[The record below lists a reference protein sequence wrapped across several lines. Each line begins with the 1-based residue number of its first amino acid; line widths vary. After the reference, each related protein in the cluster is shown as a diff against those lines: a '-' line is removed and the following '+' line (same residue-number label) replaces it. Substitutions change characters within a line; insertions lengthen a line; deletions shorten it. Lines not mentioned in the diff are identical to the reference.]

1 MSKSLCVRRGGI
13 AAVLLCS
20 AVCASGLLLDL
31 SGASSTCSEIT
42 HLFGEVHGASY
53 IVAELL
59 CSLPARDGALAVLG
73 LTAALFAL
81 FRRAGRGASPAGESA
96 SALNRGASE
105 PEGAGALV
113 RSASAAGGGTPRLA
127 RGASAAGARV
137 LAERSG
143 GGGASAWVVAVLF
156 AAAMLFGRSFDETG
170 SAAYIV
176 GGITPAIRSCWYF
189 IGWLLPARAL
199 VELVFEGLDRLRAHG
214 TCPSGD
220 RDRFVSPSC
229 GRLRRAA
236 HLVLGAFDRHP
247 FAAPALVLA
256 LCWLPVLMGYAPAL
270 FMWDTNTQILQ
281 WFGLPNHISSSVD
294 LLDSSVLLTQ
304 HHPPL
309 HTALV
314 GLCVQAGISL
324 VGSENL
330 GIFIY
335 AVLQWAVDILVIS
348 WAFRI
353 AQIVGA
359 PRAPRFV
366 ALGFIALVPA
376 YSNYSVLVTKDV
388 LFASALLLFAIEL
401 VYLVFCAASSDGRI
415 AFSRRHAVLL
425 VAGALGTAL
434 LRSGM
439 IVAVAGGALAAT
451 LLLWRMQ
458 RRLAREGL
466 RPVSARLLL
475 RVPLIALALVIAVNL
490 LLARVV
496 YPALAIT
503 PSSKRE
509 VLSIPMQQVARFMR
523 DRPDAVQPEDL
534 RAIDRVLDAPSL
546 ARLYDPS
553 KSDPVKAT
561 YKEQASSDDLSAFW
575 QTWARLF
582 ARDPGC
588 FISATAANYYGYFYP
603 AHAMSWSYT
612 SYFSSLVM
620 ANTETNLIYSDI
632 ASYFSFHQL
641 DHPLV
646 RALDG
651 LCSGY
656 RLLFQR
662 LPFLT
667 LTMQAALYDWALV
680 LLTAYAVRRR
690 RSHAAVFLVP
700 AWVVLLIALV
710 GPCNATTYFRYAYPV
725 ALLVPFLALL
735 IMAPDSR
742 DRARRASAFVS
753 ISTTGGSSMDSPSNM
768 AACAAVG
775 MVAAAD
781 TGVVTGSVAAAD
793 AAAGTA
799 AAADAAAA
807 TAAAAEANAGATS
820 AAATD
825 AAVANAA
832 AVDADATDAAT
843 PETAETAPTAKGHV
857 AVLIPC
863 YNEELTVGEVID
875 DFRRVLPGA
884 SIYVYDNNSSDRTA
898 QVAREHGAQVR
909 FEPRQGKG
917 VTVRQMFRDIEADC
931 YLLVDGDSTYPAD
944 AAPSLIDPILA
955 GEADMT
961 VGDRLSNGSYAQEN
975 QRPFH
980 DFGNNLVRWL
990 IRLMYGYAFHDVMTG
1005 YRAFS
1010 RVFVRS
1016 MPVVSRGFQLECEIS
1031 IHAVDKGW
1039 RIKEVPIDYRDRP
1052 AGSVSKLSTVS
1063 DGVRVLMAI
1072 GSLFKDYLPFK
1083 FFSLVAAVFVALGLA
1098 AGIPVVAEFAQT
1110 GYVSKVPS
1118 AILAVGLVF
1127 CGALAFSTGCI
1138 LDTVAKATRKRWELD
1153 VYRAEDEMRRRRR

>member
-1 MSKSLCVRRGGI
+1 MSKSLCVRRGGS

-31 SGASSTCSEIT
+31 SGASSTYSEIT

-59 CSLPARDGALAVLG
+59 CSLPARDGALAMLG

-105 PEGAGALV
+105 SEGAGVLV
-113 RSASAAGGGTPRLA
+113 RSASTAEDGMPRFA
-127 RGASAAGARV
+127 RGASAADAGMLMEHRC
-137 LAERSG
+137 

-156 AAAMLFGRSFDETG
+156 AAAMLFGRSFDEAG

-199 VELVFEGLDRLRAHG
+199 VELAFEGLDRLRAHG

-220 RDRFVSPSC
+220 RARSVSPSC
-229 GRLRRAA
+229 GRLRRAVR
-236 HLVLGAFDRHP
+236 LVLGAFDRHP

-256 LCWLPVLMGYAPAL
+256 LCWLPVLVGYAPAL

-324 VGSENL
+324 AGSENL

-335 AVLQWAVDILVIS
+335 AVLQWIVDILAIS

-366 ALGFIALVPA
+366 ALGFIAFVPA

-401 VYLVFCAASSDGRI
+401 VYLVFCAASFDGRI

-439 IVAVAGGALAAT
+439 VVAVAGGALAAT

-466 RPVSARLLL
+466 RPVSARSLL
-475 RVPLIALALVIAVNL
+475 RIPLIALALVIAVNL

-509 VLSIPMQQVARFMR
+509 ALSIPMQQVARFMR

-534 RAIDRVLDAPSL
+534 RAIDWVLDAPSL

-641 DHPLV
+641 DHPFV

-690 RSHAAVFLVP
+690 RSHAAVSLVP
-700 AWVVLLIALV
+700 AWIVLLIALV

-735 IMAPDSR
+735 VMAPDPR
-742 DRARRASAFVS
+742 DRARRASTFVS

-781 TGVVTGSVAAAD
+781 TDVVTGSVAVAD
-793 AAAGTA
+793 ATTATA
-799 AAADAAAA
+799 AAAEANAAATDAAA
-807 TAAAAEANAGATS
+807 TGAAEANAGATS
-820 AAATD
+820 AG
-825 AAVANAA
+825 
-832 AVDADATDAAT
+832 ATDAAT
-843 PETAETAPTAKGHV
+843 PEAAKTAPTAKGHV

-875 DFRRVLPGA
+875 DFRQVLPGA

-944 AAPSLIDPILA
+944 AAPALINPILA

-1016 MPVVSRGFQLECEIS
+1016 LPVVSRGFQLECEIS

>member
-1 MSKSLCVRRGGI
+1 MSKSLCVRRGGS

-31 SGASSTCSEIT
+31 SGASSTYSEIT

-96 SALNRGASE
+96 SALNRGASAAD
-105 PEGAGALV
+105 AGILV
-113 RSASAAGGGTPRLA
+113 EHRC
-127 RGASAAGARV
+127 
-137 LAERSG
+137 

-156 AAAMLFGRSFDETG
+156 AASMLFGRSFDEAG
-170 SAAYIV
+170 SAAHIV

-199 VELVFEGLDRLRAHG
+199 VELAFEGLDRLRVHG
-214 TCPSGD
+214 TCPSSD
-220 RDRFVSPSC
+220 RARSVSPSC
-229 GRLRRAA
+229 GRLRRAVR
-236 HLVLGAFDRHP
+236 LVLGAFDRHP

-256 LCWLPVLMGYAPAL
+256 LCWLPVLIGYAPAL

-324 VGSENL
+324 AGSENL

-335 AVLQWAVDILVIS
+335 AVLQWIVDILAIS

-359 PRAPRFV
+359 PHAPHFV

-425 VAGALGTAL
+425 VAGALGAAL

-466 RPVSARLLL
+466 RPVSARSLL
-475 RVPLIALALVIAVNL
+475 RIPLIALALVIAANL

-509 VLSIPMQQVARFMR
+509 ALSIPMQQVARFMR

-725 ALLVPFLALL
+725 ALLAPFLALV
-735 IMAPDSR
+735 IMAPDPR
-742 DRARRASAFVS
+742 NRARRASTFVS

-781 TGVVTGSVAAAD
+781 TDVVTGSVAAAD
-793 AAAGTA
+793 ETTATA
-799 AAADAAAA
+799 AAAEANAAATDAAA
-807 TAAAAEANAGATS
+807 TGAAEANAGATS
-820 AAATD
+820 AG
-825 AAVANAA
+825 
-832 AVDADATDAAT
+832 ATDAAT
-843 PETAETAPTAKGHV
+843 PEAAETAPTAKGHV

-944 AAPSLIDPILA
+944 AAPALINPILA

-1010 RVFVRS
+1010 RVFVRCL
-1016 MPVVSRGFQLECEIS
+1016 PVVSRGFQLECEIS

-1083 FFSLVAAVFVALGLA
+1083 FFSLMAAVFVALGLA

-1153 VYRAEDEMRRRRR
+1153 VYRAEDEMRRRQR

>member
-1 MSKSLCVRRGGI
+1 M
-13 AAVLLCS
+13 
-20 AVCASGLLLDL
+20 
-31 SGASSTCSEIT
+31 
-42 HLFGEVHGASY
+42 
-53 IVAELL
+53 
-59 CSLPARDGALAVLG
+59 
-73 LTAALFAL
+73 
-81 FRRAGRGASPAGESA
+81 
-96 SALNRGASE
+96 
-105 PEGAGALV
+105 
-113 RSASAAGGGTPRLA
+113 PRFA
-127 RGASAAGARV
+127 RGASAADAGILVEHRC
-137 LAERSG
+137 

-156 AAAMLFGRSFDETG
+156 AAAMLFGRSFDEAG

-199 VELVFEGLDRLRAHG
+199 VELAFEGLDRLRAHG
-214 TCPSGD
+214 ACPSGD
-220 RDRFVSPSC
+220 RARSVSPSC

-236 HLVLGAFDRHP
+236 RLVLGAFDRHP

-256 LCWLPVLMGYAPAL
+256 LCWLPVLVGYAPAL

-324 VGSENL
+324 AGSENL

-335 AVLQWAVDILVIS
+335 AVLQWIVDILAIS

-353 AQIVGA
+353 VQIVGA

-401 VYLVFCAASSDGRI
+401 VYLVFCAASFDGRI

-439 IVAVAGGALAAT
+439 VVAVAGGALAAT

-466 RPVSARLLL
+466 RPVSARSLL

-534 RAIDRVLDAPSL
+534 RAIDRVLDAPGL

-575 QTWARLF
+575 QTWARLS

-641 DHPLV
+641 DHPFV

-700 AWVVLLIALV
+700 AWIVLLIALV

-735 IMAPDSR
+735 VMAPDPR
-742 DRARRASAFVS
+742 DRARRASTFVS

-768 AACAAVG
+768 AACAA
-775 MVAAAD
+775 
-781 TGVVTGSVAAAD
+781 AAAD
-793 AAAGTA
+793 ASAGT
-799 AAADAAAA
+799 
-807 TAAAAEANAGATS
+807 
-820 AAATD
+820 
-825 AAVANAA
+825 V
-832 AVDADATDAAT
+832 DAAT
-843 PETAETAPTAKGHV
+843 PEAAETAPTAKGHV

-875 DFRRVLPGA
+875 DFRQVLPGA

-944 AAPSLIDPILA
+944 AAPALIDPILA

-980 DFGNNLVRWL
+980 DFGNYLVRWL

-1016 MPVVSRGFQLECEIS
+1016 LPVVSRGFQLECEIS

-1098 AGIPVVAEFAQT
+1098 VGIPVVAEFAQT

-1153 VYRAEDEMRRRRR
+1153 VYRAEDEMRRRQR

>member
-1 MSKSLCVRRGGI
+1 MSKSLCVRRGGS

-31 SGASSTCSEIT
+31 SGASSTYSEIA

-127 RGASAAGARV
+127 RGASAAGAGV

-199 VELVFEGLDRLRAHG
+199 VELVFEGLDRLRAHD
-214 TCPSGD
+214 TCLSGG

-247 FAAPALVLA
+247 FAASALVLA
-256 LCWLPVLMGYAPAL
+256 LCWLPVLIGYAPAL

-324 VGSENL
+324 AGSENL

-335 AVLQWAVDILVIS
+335 AALQWAVDILVIS

-439 IVAVAGGALAAT
+439 IVAVAGGALAAI

-458 RRLAREGL
+458 RRLARKGL
-466 RPVSARLLL
+466 RSVSARSLL

-620 ANTETNLIYSDI
+620 ANTEANLIYSDI

-725 ALLVPFLALL
+725 ALLVPFLALV
-735 IMAPDSR
+735 IMAPDPR
-742 DRARRASAFVS
+742 DRARRASTFVS
-753 ISTTGGSSMDSPSNM
+753 ISTTGGSSMDSPSNT
-768 AACAAVG
+768 AACA
-775 MVAAAD
+775 
-781 TGVVTGSVAAAD
+781 
-793 AAAGTA
+793 A
-799 AAADAAAA
+799 AAADAS
-807 TAAAAEANAGATS
+807 AGT
-820 AAATD
+820 
-825 AAVANAA
+825 V
-832 AVDADATDAAT
+832 DAAT
-843 PETAETAPTAKGHV
+843 LEAAETAPTAKGHV

-875 DFRRVLPGA
+875 DFRQVLPGA

-1083 FFSLVAAVFVALGLA
+1083 FFSLVAAVFVTLGLA

-1153 VYRAEDEMRRRRR
+1153 VYRAEDEMRRRQR

>member
-1 MSKSLCVRRGGI
+1 MSKSLCVRRGGS

-31 SGASSTCSEIT
+31 SGASSTYSEIA

-96 SALNRGASE
+96 SALNRGAS
-105 PEGAGALV
+105 
-113 RSASAAGGGTPRLA
+113 
-127 RGASAAGARV
+127 AAGAGV

-199 VELVFEGLDRLRAHG
+199 VELAFEGLDRLRAHV
-214 TCPSGD
+214 TCLLGG

-247 FAAPALVLA
+247 FAASALVLA
-256 LCWLPVLMGYAPAL
+256 LCWLPVLIGYAPAL

-324 VGSENL
+324 AGSENL

-335 AVLQWAVDILVIS
+335 AALQWAVDILAIS

-353 AQIVGA
+353 AQIVGT

-388 LFASALLLFAIEL
+388 LFASALLLFVIEL
-401 VYLVFCAASSDGRI
+401 VYLVFCAASFDGRI

-439 IVAVAGGALAAT
+439 VVAVAGGALAAT

-466 RPVSARLLL
+466 RPVSARSLL
-475 RVPLIALALVIAVNL
+475 RIPLIALALVIAVNL

-509 VLSIPMQQVARFMR
+509 ALSIPMQQVARFMR

-553 KSDPVKAT
+553 KSDSVKAT

-588 FISATAANYYGYFYP
+588 FISATAANCYGYFYP

-641 DHPLV
+641 DHPFV

-690 RSHAAVFLVP
+690 RSHPAVSLVP
-700 AWVVLLIALV
+700 AWIVLLIALV

-735 IMAPDSR
+735 VMAPDPR
-742 DRARRASAFVS
+742 DRARRASTFVS
-753 ISTTGGSSMDSPSNM
+753 ISTTGGSSMDSPSNT
-768 AACAAVG
+768 AACA
-775 MVAAAD
+775 
-781 TGVVTGSVAAAD
+781 
-793 AAAGTA
+793 A
-799 AAADAAAA
+799 AAADAS
-807 TAAAAEANAGATS
+807 AGT
-820 AAATD
+820 
-825 AAVANAA
+825 V
-832 AVDADATDAAT
+832 DAAT
-843 PETAETAPTAKGHV
+843 PEATETAPTAKGHV

-875 DFRRVLPGA
+875 DFRQVLPGA

-944 AAPSLIDPILA
+944 AAPALINPILA

-1016 MPVVSRGFQLECEIS
+1016 LPVVSRGFQLECEIS

-1153 VYRAEDEMRRRRR
+1153 VYRAEDEMRRRQR

>member
-1 MSKSLCVRRGGI
+1 MSKSLCVRRGGS

-31 SGASSTCSEIT
+31 SGASSTYSEIT

-81 FRRAGRGASPAGESA
+81 FRRAGRGASAADAGI
-96 SALNRGASE
+96 
-105 PEGAGALV
+105 LV
-113 RSASAAGGGTPRLA
+113 EHRC
-127 RGASAAGARV
+127 
-137 LAERSG
+137 
-143 GGGASAWVVAVLF
+143 GGGATAWVVAVLF
-156 AAAMLFGRSFDETG
+156 AAAMLFGRSFDEAG

-199 VELVFEGLDRLRAHG
+199 VELAFEGLDRLRAHG

-220 RDRFVSPSC
+220 RARSVSPSC
-229 GRLRRAA
+229 GRLRRAVR
-236 HLVLGAFDRHP
+236 LVLGTFDRHP

-256 LCWLPVLMGYAPAL
+256 LCWLPVLVGYAPAL

-324 VGSENL
+324 AGSENL
-330 GIFIY
+330 GIFIH
-335 AVLQWAVDILVIS
+335 AVLQWIVDILAIS
-348 WAFRI
+348 WTFRI

-401 VYLVFCAASSDGRI
+401 VYLVFCAASFDGRI

-439 IVAVAGGALAAT
+439 VVAVAGGALAAT

-466 RPVSARLLL
+466 RPVSARSLL
-475 RVPLIALALVIAVNL
+475 RIPLIALALVIAVNL
-490 LLARVV
+490 LLARMV

-509 VLSIPMQQVARFMR
+509 ALSIPMQQVARFMR

-534 RAIDRVLDAPSL
+534 RAIDWVLDAPSL

-641 DHPLV
+641 DHPFV

-700 AWVVLLIALV
+700 AWIVLLIALV

-735 IMAPDSR
+735 VMAPDPR
-742 DRARRASAFVS
+742 DRARRASTFVS

-781 TGVVTGSVAAAD
+781 TDVVTGSVAAAD
-793 AAAGTA
+793 ETTATA
-799 AAADAAAA
+799 AAAEANAAATDAAA
-807 TAAAAEANAGATS
+807 TGAAEANAGATS
-820 AAATD
+820 AG
-825 AAVANAA
+825 
-832 AVDADATDAAT
+832 ATDAAT
-843 PETAETAPTAKGHV
+843 PEAAETAPTAKGHV

-944 AAPSLIDPILA
+944 AAPALINPILA
-955 GEADMT
+955 CEADMT

-1010 RVFVRS
+1010 RVFVRCL
-1016 MPVVSRGFQLECEIS
+1016 PVVSRGFQLECEIS

-1083 FFSLVAAVFVALGLA
+1083 FFSLMAAVFVALGLA

-1153 VYRAEDEMRRRRR
+1153 VYRAEDEMRRRQR

>member
-1 MSKSLCVRRGGI
+1 MSKSLCVRRGGS

-31 SGASSTCSEIT
+31 SGASSTYSEIT

-53 IVAELL
+53 IMAELL
-59 CSLPARDGALAVLG
+59 CSLPVRDGALAVLG

-105 PEGAGALV
+105 PEGTGVLV
-113 RSASAAGGGTPRLA
+113 RSASTAEDGMPRFA
-127 RGASAAGARV
+127 RGASAADAGMLVEHRC
-137 LAERSG
+137 

-156 AAAMLFGRSFDETG
+156 AAAMLFGRSFDEAG

-199 VELVFEGLDRLRAHG
+199 VELAFEGLDRLRAHG
-214 TCPSGD
+214 ACPSGD
-220 RDRFVSPSC
+220 RARSVSPSC

-236 HLVLGAFDRHP
+236 RLVLGAFDRHP

-256 LCWLPVLMGYAPAL
+256 LCWLPVLVGYAPAL

-324 VGSENL
+324 AGSENL

-335 AVLQWAVDILVIS
+335 AVLQWTVDILAIS

-353 AQIVGA
+353 AQIVGT

-401 VYLVFCAASSDGRI
+401 VYLVFCAASFDGRI
-415 AFSRRHAVLL
+415 AFSRRYTVLL

-439 IVAVAGGALAAT
+439 VVAVAGGALAAT

-458 RRLAREGL
+458 RRLAREDL
-466 RPVSARLLL
+466 RPVSARSLL

-534 RAIDRVLDAPSL
+534 RAIDRVLDAPGL
-546 ARLYDPS
+546 ACLYDPS

-575 QTWARLF
+575 QTWTRLF

-641 DHPLV
+641 DQPFV

-700 AWVVLLIALV
+700 AWIVLLMALV

-725 ALLVPFLALL
+725 ALLVPFLAL
-735 IMAPDSR
+735 ITMAPAPR
-742 DRARRASAFVS
+742 DRACRASTFVS

-768 AACAAVG
+768 AACAA
-775 MVAAAD
+775 
-781 TGVVTGSVAAAD
+781 AAAD
-793 AAAGTA
+793 ASAGT
-799 AAADAAAA
+799 
-807 TAAAAEANAGATS
+807 
-820 AAATD
+820 
-825 AAVANAA
+825 V
-832 AVDADATDAAT
+832 DAAT
-843 PETAETAPTAKGHV
+843 LEAAETAPAAKGHV

-875 DFRRVLPGA
+875 DFRQVLPGT

-944 AAPSLIDPILA
+944 AAPALINPILA

-1016 MPVVSRGFQLECEIS
+1016 LPVVSRGFQLECEIS

-1052 AGSVSKLSTVS
+1052 AGIVSKLSTVS

-1153 VYRAEDEMRRRRR
+1153 VYRAEDEMRRRQR

>member
-1 MSKSLCVRRGGI
+1 MSKSLCVRRGGS

-31 SGASSTCSEIT
+31 SGASSTYSEIT

-59 CSLPARDGALAVLG
+59 CSLPTRDGALAVLG

-81 FRRAGRGASPAGESA
+81 FRRADRGASPAGESA

-105 PEGAGALV
+105 PEGTGVLV
-113 RSASAAGGGTPRLA
+113 RSASTAEDGMPRFA
-127 RGASAAGARV
+127 RGASAADAGMLVEHRC
-137 LAERSG
+137 S
-143 GGGASAWVVAVLF
+143 GGASAWVVAVLF
-156 AAAMLFGRSFDETG
+156 TAAMLFGRSFDEAG

-199 VELVFEGLDRLRAHG
+199 VELAFEGLDRLRAHG

-220 RDRFVSPSC
+220 RARFVSPSC
-229 GRLRRAA
+229 GRLRRAVR
-236 HLVLGAFDRHP
+236 LVLGAFDRHP

-256 LCWLPVLMGYAPAL
+256 LCWLPVLVGYAPAL

-314 GLCVQAGISL
+314 GLCVQAGIL
-324 VGSENL
+324 LAGSENL

-335 AVLQWAVDILVIS
+335 AVLQWIVDILAIS

-353 AQIVGA
+353 AQIVGT

-401 VYLVFCAASSDGRI
+401 VYLVYCAASFDGRI
-415 AFSRRHAVLL
+415 AFSRRHALLL

-439 IVAVAGGALAAT
+439 VVAVAGGALAAT

-466 RPVSARLLL
+466 RPVSARSLL
-475 RVPLIALALVIAVNL
+475 RIPLIALALVIAVNL

-509 VLSIPMQQVARFMR
+509 ALSIPMQQVARFMR

-641 DHPLV
+641 DHPFV

-690 RSHAAVFLVP
+690 RSHPAVVLVP
-700 AWVVLLIALV
+700 AWIVLLIALV

-735 IMAPDSR
+735 VMAPDPR
-742 DRARRASAFVS
+742 DRARRASTFVS

-768 AACAAVG
+768 AACAA
-775 MVAAAD
+775 
-781 TGVVTGSVAAAD
+781 AAAD
-793 AAAGTA
+793 ASAGT
-799 AAADAAAA
+799 
-807 TAAAAEANAGATS
+807 
-820 AAATD
+820 
-825 AAVANAA
+825 V
-832 AVDADATDAAT
+832 DAAT
-843 PETAETAPTAKGHV
+843 PEATETAPTAKGHV

-875 DFRRVLPGA
+875 DFRQVLPGA

-944 AAPSLIDPILA
+944 AAPALINPILA

-1016 MPVVSRGFQLECEIS
+1016 LPVVSRGFQLECEIS

-1098 AGIPVVAEFAQT
+1098 VGIPVVAEFAQT

-1153 VYRAEDEMRRRRR
+1153 VYRAEDEMRRRQR

>member
-1 MSKSLCVRRGGI
+1 M
-13 AAVLLCS
+13 
-20 AVCASGLLLDL
+20 
-31 SGASSTCSEIT
+31 
-42 HLFGEVHGASY
+42 
-53 IVAELL
+53 
-59 CSLPARDGALAVLG
+59 
-73 LTAALFAL
+73 
-81 FRRAGRGASPAGESA
+81 
-96 SALNRGASE
+96 
-105 PEGAGALV
+105 
-113 RSASAAGGGTPRLA
+113 
-127 RGASAAGARV
+127 
-137 LAERSG
+137 
-143 GGGASAWVVAVLF
+143 
-156 AAAMLFGRSFDETG
+156 
-170 SAAYIV
+170 
-176 GGITPAIRSCWYF
+176 
-189 IGWLLPARAL
+189 
-199 VELVFEGLDRLRAHG
+199 
-214 TCPSGD
+214 
-220 RDRFVSPSC
+220 
-229 GRLRRAA
+229 
-236 HLVLGAFDRHP
+236 
-247 FAAPALVLA
+247 
-256 LCWLPVLMGYAPAL
+256 
-270 FMWDTNTQILQ
+270 
-281 WFGLPNHISSSVD
+281 
-294 LLDSSVLLTQ
+294 
-304 HHPPL
+304 
-309 HTALV
+309 
-314 GLCVQAGISL
+314 
-324 VGSENL
+324 
-330 GIFIY
+330 
-335 AVLQWAVDILVIS
+335 LQWAVDILAIS

-401 VYLVFCAASSDGRI
+401 VYLVFCAASFDGRI

-425 VAGALGTAL
+425 VAGALGAAL

-439 IVAVAGGALAAT
+439 VVAVAGGAIAAT

-458 RRLAREGL
+458 RRLAPEDL
-466 RPVSARLLL
+466 RPVSARSLL

-503 PSSKRE
+503 PSSRRE
-509 VLSIPMQQVARFMR
+509 ALSIPMQQVARFMR

-546 ARLYDPS
+546 VRLYDPS
-553 KSDPVKAT
+553 KADPVKAT
-561 YKEQASSDDLSAFW
+561 YKEQTSSDDLSAFW

-588 FISATAANYYGYFYP
+588 FISATAANYYGYFFP

-620 ANTETNLIYSDI
+620 ANAETNLIYSDI

-700 AWVVLLIALV
+700 AWIVLLIALV
-710 GPCNATTYFRYAYPV
+710 GPCNATTYYRYAYPV
-725 ALLVPFLALL
+725 ALLVPFLAL
-735 IMAPDSR
+735 ITMALAPW
-742 DRARRASAFVS
+742 DRACRASTFVS

-781 TGVVTGSVAAAD
+781 TDVVTGSVAAAD
-793 AAAGTA
+793 ATTATATA
-799 AAADAAAA
+799 AAAEANAAA
-807 TAAAAEANAGATS
+807 TGAAEANAGATS
-820 AAATD
+820 AG
-825 AAVANAA
+825 
-832 AVDADATDAAT
+832 ATDAAT
-843 PETAETAPTAKGHV
+843 PEAAETAPTAKGHV

-875 DFRRVLPGA
+875 DFRQVLPGA

-944 AAPSLIDPILA
+944 AAPALINPILA

-1016 MPVVSRGFQLECEIS
+1016 LPVVSRGFQLECEIS

-1063 DGVRVLMAI
+1063 DGVRVLIAI

-1118 AILAVGLVF
+1118 TILAVGLVF

-1153 VYRAEDEMRRRRR
+1153 VYRAEDEMRRRQR

>member
-1 MSKSLCVRRGGI
+1 MSKSLCVRRGGS

-31 SGASSTCSEIT
+31 SGASSTYSEIT

-105 PEGAGALV
+105 PEGTGVLV
-113 RSASAAGGGTPRLA
+113 RSASTAEDGMPRFA
-127 RGASAAGARV
+127 RGASAADAGILVEHRC
-137 LAERSG
+137 

-156 AAAMLFGRSFDETG
+156 AAAMLFGRSFDEAG

-199 VELVFEGLDRLRAHG
+199 VELAFEGLDRLRAHG

-220 RDRFVSPSC
+220 RARSVSPSC
-229 GRLRRAA
+229 GRMRRAVR
-236 HLVLGAFDRHP
+236 LVLGAFDRHP

-256 LCWLPVLMGYAPAL
+256 LCWLPVLIGYAPAL

-324 VGSENL
+324 AGSENL

-335 AVLQWAVDILVIS
+335 AVLQWIVDILAIS

-359 PRAPRFV
+359 PHAPHFV

-425 VAGALGTAL
+425 VAGALGAAL

-466 RPVSARLLL
+466 RPVSARSLL
-475 RVPLIALALVIAVNL
+475 RIPLIALALVIAVNL

-509 VLSIPMQQVARFMR
+509 ALSIPMQQVARFMR

-641 DHPLV
+641 DHPFV

-690 RSHAAVFLVP
+690 RSHAAVSLVP
-700 AWVVLLIALV
+700 AWIVLLIALV

-725 ALLVPFLALL
+725 ALLAPFLALV
-735 IMAPDSR
+735 IMAPDPR
-742 DRARRASAFVS
+742 NRARRASTFVS

-768 AACAAVG
+768 AACAA
-775 MVAAAD
+775 
-781 TGVVTGSVAAAD
+781 AAAD
-793 AAAGTA
+793 ASAGT
-799 AAADAAAA
+799 
-807 TAAAAEANAGATS
+807 
-820 AAATD
+820 
-825 AAVANAA
+825 V
-832 AVDADATDAAT
+832 DAAT
-843 PETAETAPTAKGHV
+843 PEAAETAPTAKGHV

-944 AAPSLIDPILA
+944 AAPALINPILA

-1153 VYRAEDEMRRRRR
+1153 VYRAEDEMRRRQR

>member
-1 MSKSLCVRRGGI
+1 MSKSLCVRRGGS

-31 SGASSTCSEIT
+31 SGASSTYSEIT

-59 CSLPARDGALAVLG
+59 CSLPVRDGALAVLG

-105 PEGAGALV
+105 SEGTGVLV
-113 RSASAAGGGTPRLA
+113 RSASTAEDGMPRFA
-127 RGASAAGARV
+127 RGASAADAGILVEHRC
-137 LAERSG
+137 

-156 AAAMLFGRSFDETG
+156 AAAMLFGRSFDEAG

-199 VELVFEGLDRLRAHG
+199 VELAFEGLDRLRAHG

-220 RDRFVSPSC
+220 CARSASPSC
-229 GRLRRAA
+229 GRMRRAA

-256 LCWLPVLMGYAPAL
+256 LCWFPVLIGYAPAL

-324 VGSENL
+324 AGSENL

-335 AVLQWAVDILVIS
+335 TVLQWTVDILAIS

-376 YSNYSVLVTKDV
+376 YSNYSVLVTKGV

-415 AFSRRHAVLL
+415 AFSRRHTVLL

-439 IVAVAGGALAAT
+439 VVVVAGGALAAT

-466 RPVSARLLL
+466 RPVSARSLL
-475 RVPLIALALVIAVNL
+475 RIPLIALALVIAVNL
-490 LLARVV
+490 LLVRVV

-509 VLSIPMQQVARFMR
+509 ALSIPMQQVARFMR

-641 DHPLV
+641 DHPFV

-700 AWVVLLIALV
+700 AWIVLLIALV
-710 GPCNATTYFRYAYPV
+710 GPCNATTYFRYAFPV

-735 IMAPDSR
+735 VMAPDPR
-742 DRARRASAFVS
+742 DRARRASTFVS

-768 AACAAVG
+768 AACAA
-775 MVAAAD
+775 
-781 TGVVTGSVAAAD
+781 AAAD
-793 AAAGTA
+793 ASAGT
-799 AAADAAAA
+799 
-807 TAAAAEANAGATS
+807 
-820 AAATD
+820 
-825 AAVANAA
+825 V
-832 AVDADATDAAT
+832 DAAT
-843 PETAETAPTAKGHV
+843 PEAAETAPTAKGHV

-875 DFRRVLPGA
+875 DFRQVLPGA

-944 AAPSLIDPILA
+944 AAPALINPILA

-1016 MPVVSRGFQLECEIS
+1016 LPVVSRGFQLECEIS

-1153 VYRAEDEMRRRRR
+1153 VYRAEDEMRRRQR

>member
-1 MSKSLCVRRGGI
+1 MSKSLCVRRGGS

-31 SGASSTCSEIT
+31 SGASSTYSEIT

-59 CSLPARDGALAVLG
+59 CSLPTRDGALAVLG

-105 PEGAGALV
+105 PEGTGVLV
-113 RSASAAGGGTPRLA
+113 RSASTAEDGMPRFA
-127 RGASAAGARV
+127 RGASAADAGMLVEHRC
-137 LAERSG
+137 

-156 AAAMLFGRSFDETG
+156 AAAMLFGRSFDEAG

-199 VELVFEGLDRLRAHG
+199 VELAFEGLDRLCAHG

-220 RDRFVSPSC
+220 RARSVSPSC
-229 GRLRRAA
+229 GRLRRAVR
-236 HLVLGAFDRHP
+236 LVLGAFDRHP

-256 LCWLPVLMGYAPAL
+256 LCWLPVLVGYAPAL

-324 VGSENL
+324 AGSENL

-335 AVLQWAVDILVIS
+335 AVLQWAVVILAIS

-401 VYLVFCAASSDGRI
+401 VYLVFYAASFDGRI

-425 VAGALGTAL
+425 VAGALGAAL

-439 IVAVAGGALAAT
+439 VVAVAGGALAAT

-466 RPVSARLLL
+466 RPVSARSLL
-475 RVPLIALALVIAVNL
+475 RIPLIALALVIAVNL

-509 VLSIPMQQVARFMR
+509 ALSIPMQQVARFVR
-523 DRPDAVQPEDL
+523 DRPDAVQSEDL

-546 ARLYDPS
+546 VRLYDPS

-641 DHPLV
+641 DHPFV

-690 RSHAAVFLVP
+690 RSHAAVFLAP
-700 AWVVLLIALV
+700 AWIVLLIALV

-725 ALLVPFLALL
+725 ALLVPFLAL
-735 IMAPDSR
+735 ITMAPDPR
-742 DRARRASAFVS
+742 DCARRTSTFVS
-753 ISTTGGSSMDSPSNM
+753 ISTTGGSSMDSPSNT

-775 MVAAAD
+775 MVAAAAAD
-781 TGVVTGSVAAAD
+781 TDVVTDSVAVAS
-793 AAAGTA
+793 
-799 AAADAAAA
+799 AA
-807 TAAAAEANAGATS
+807 TAAATVADAGATS
-820 AAATD
+820 AAATS
-825 AAVANAA
+825 AA
-832 AVDADATDAAT
+832 AVDAAT
-843 PETAETAPTAKGHV
+843 PEAAETVPTAKGHV

-875 DFRRVLPGA
+875 DFRQVLPGA

-944 AAPSLIDPILA
+944 AAPALINPILA

-1016 MPVVSRGFQLECEIS
+1016 LPVVSRGFQLECEIS

-1153 VYRAEDEMRRRRR
+1153 VYRAEDEIRRRQR

>member
-1 MSKSLCVRRGGI
+1 MSKSLCVRRGGS

-31 SGASSTCSEIT
+31 SGASSTYSEIA

-59 CSLPARDGALAVLG
+59 CSLPVRDGALAVLG

-105 PEGAGALV
+105 SEGTGVLV
-113 RSASAAGGGTPRLA
+113 RSASTAEDGMPRFA
-127 RGASAAGARV
+127 RGASAADAGILVEHRC
-137 LAERSG
+137 

-156 AAAMLFGRSFDETG
+156 AAAMLFGRSFDEAG

-199 VELVFEGLDRLRAHG
+199 VELAFEGLDRLRAHG

-220 RDRFVSPSC
+220 CARSASPSC
-229 GRLRRAA
+229 GRMRRAA

-256 LCWLPVLMGYAPAL
+256 LCWFPVLIGYAPAL

-324 VGSENL
+324 AGSENL

-335 AVLQWAVDILVIS
+335 TVLQWTVDILAIS

-415 AFSRRHAVLL
+415 AFSRRHTVLL

-439 IVAVAGGALAAT
+439 VVVVAGGALAAT

-466 RPVSARLLL
+466 RPVSARSLL
-475 RVPLIALALVIAVNL
+475 RIPLIALALVIAVNL
-490 LLARVV
+490 LLVRVV

-509 VLSIPMQQVARFMR
+509 ALSIPMQQVARFMR

-561 YKEQASSDDLSAFW
+561 YKEQASSGDLSAFW

-641 DHPLV
+641 DHPFV

-700 AWVVLLIALV
+700 AWIVLLIALV
-710 GPCNATTYFRYAYPV
+710 GPCNATTYFRYAFPV

-735 IMAPDSR
+735 VMAPDPR
-742 DRARRASAFVS
+742 DRARRASTFVS

-768 AACAAVG
+768 AACAA
-775 MVAAAD
+775 
-781 TGVVTGSVAAAD
+781 
-793 AAAGTA
+793 
-799 AAADAAAA
+799 
-807 TAAAAEANAGATS
+807 AAAEGSAGT
-820 AAATD
+820 
-825 AAVANAA
+825 V
-832 AVDADATDAAT
+832 DAAT
-843 PETAETAPTAKGHV
+843 PEAAETAPTAKGHV

-875 DFRRVLPGA
+875 DFRQVLPGA

-944 AAPSLIDPILA
+944 AAPALINPILA

-1016 MPVVSRGFQLECEIS
+1016 LPVVSRGFQLECEIS

-1153 VYRAEDEMRRRRR
+1153 VYRAEDEMRRRQR